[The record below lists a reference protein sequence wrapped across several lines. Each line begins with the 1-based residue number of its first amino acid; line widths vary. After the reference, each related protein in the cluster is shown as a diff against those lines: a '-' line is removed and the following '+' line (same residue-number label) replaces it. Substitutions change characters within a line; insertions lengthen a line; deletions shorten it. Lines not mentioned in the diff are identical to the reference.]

1 MAANSPKVT
10 NCLLGTGNSL
20 AFIAMEQNANSLE
33 ILLRRWSQEDVH
45 ALPPYGE
52 SIVRST
58 FLELGIDPPKDLIRL
73 YSVIGGMEAHD
84 KYLWRLWPLSEV
96 YERKDEA
103 NEFGVLFSDYLI
115 DSWGYRIKAI
125 DKESTA
131 VYLDYYDGRDAILIA
146 ETLDQFFDKY
156 LQNADELLNDR
167 TCLDRE

>member
-10 NCLLGTGNSL
+10 NCLLGTGDSL

-33 ILLRRWSQEDVH
+33 ILLKHWSQEDLH
-45 ALPPYGE
+45 TLPPYGE

-58 FLELGIDPPKDLIRL
+58 FLELGVDPPKDLIRL
-73 YSVIGGMEAHD
+73 YSAIGGMEVPD
-84 KYLWRLWPLSEV
+84 KNLWRLWPLSEV
-96 YERKDEA
+96 YGHRDET
-103 NEFGVLFSDYLI
+103 NEFGMLFSDYLL
-115 DSWGYRIKAI
+115 DSWVYRLKPI
-125 DKESTA
+125 DKDSTA
-131 VYLDYYDGRDAILIA
+131 VYVDYFDGRDAILIA